1 MAEIKDLAR
10 IGAKWKRVAS
20 GAAVEY
26 EEGVKNPKR
35 DWAKATS
42 DAEPAYTAGIQ
53 AALGRKA
60 FGKGVNKAGTGKW
73 QENAIKKGPGRYT
86 EGVSLAEEAYLKGF
100 APYREIIAR
109 TTLPSRGAR
118 GDPKNINRVA
128 VLAKALH
135 DHKIAQT
142 G

>member
-1 MAEIKDLAR
+1 MAEIKDLSR

-35 DWAKATS
+35 DWAKATAA
-42 DAEPAYTAGIQ
+42 AEPAYTQGIT
-53 AALGRKA
+53 AALSRKA
-60 FGKGVNKAGTGKW
+60 FGKGVNKAGTAKW
-73 QENAIKKGPGRYT
+73 QENAIKKGPGRYS
-86 EGVSLAEEAYLKGF
+86 EGVNLAEDAYITGF
-100 APYREIIAR
+100 GPYREIIAR
-109 TTLPSRGAR
+109 TTLPARGAR

-135 DHKIAQT
+135 DHKISA
-142 G
+142 GG